1 MKLKHTMAKAARRV
15 SGFHKAG
22 HCNEPSRER
31 MDKRLAMQPKGNG
44 QHIYGYQTAYLQ
56 KICIKDRFGQVLRI
70 KLVPHARLAA
80 EGGSL

>member
-1 MKLKHTMAKAARRV
+1 
-15 SGFHKAG
+15 
-22 HCNEPSRER
+22 

-44 QHIYGYQTAYLQ
+44 QHIYGYQTEYLQ
-56 KICIKDRFGQVLRI
+56 KICVKDKFGQVLRI

>member
-22 HCNEPSRER
+22 HCDEPSRKR
-31 MDKRLAMQPKGNG
+31 MEKRLAMQPKGNV
-44 QHIYGYQTAYLQ
+44 QHVKGYQTKYLQ
-56 KICIKDRFGQVLRI
+56 KICVKDKFGQVLRI

-80 EGGSL
+80 QGCSL

>member
-1 MKLKHTMAKAARRV
+1 
-15 SGFHKAG
+15 
-22 HCNEPSRER
+22 

-44 QHIYGYQTAYLQ
+44 QHVYGYQTLYLQ
-56 KICIKDRFGQVLRI
+56 KICCKDKFGQVLRI

>member
-15 SGFHKAG
+15 SGFHKEG
-22 HCNEPSRER
+22 HHNEPSRER

-44 QHIYGYQTAYLQ
+44 QHIYGYQTKYLQ
-56 KICIKDRFGQVLRI
+56 KICVKDKFGQVLRI